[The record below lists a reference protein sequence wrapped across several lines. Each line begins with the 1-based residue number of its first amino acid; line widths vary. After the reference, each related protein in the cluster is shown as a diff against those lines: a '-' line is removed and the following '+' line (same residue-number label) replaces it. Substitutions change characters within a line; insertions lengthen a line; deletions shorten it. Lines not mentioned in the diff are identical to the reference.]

1 MNRSEP
7 VVLVLLCGD
16 LVGHRLDPHT
26 LARQVMADAPAVTA
40 RVVPGLCAHLHR
52 VTSAVRA
59 ATPRALVLALCERW
73 QAQGEPEGY
82 ARRAGLSPLAVQ
94 VVPLGTLA
102 GNDPSPME
110 KARALLS
117 GAVARARAL
126 PPLTPEHI
134 RPVPLGRG
142 GRVGRRALLTLPPL
156 TYQPVPVVE
165 HGRCA
170 AAQGCRIC
178 VAACPHRALAAIDDV
193 VRVRRDACT
202 ACGRC
207 LTACPR
213 EAIQM
218 PGWSQAETAAQVTA
232 ALTHAPHRPL
242 VWQCDRRP
250 PSGGAWLPVPVSCA
264 GAVTVAM
271 LLQPLLLGAPAV
283 ALAHCGDGCR
293 SGTGMAGTVEDR
305 VAFCRALLAA
315 MGQSPERVR
324 LARATEE
331 LPVVD
336 LPPLSAPVTPPAAGE
351 PEGTARLIT
360 ELVSVTAAP
369 PLRLEHAASPLGEAV
384 VDPAACTL
392 CGSCAATC
400 PTGALEYGEDDAG
413 LTLRFDPRR
422 CVACGQCVPACP
434 ERERGAIRVHAVTDT
449 TLLNGGT
456 RTVVRDAIVRCRRC
470 GGPVASQAM
479 LRRIADLL
487 GSAFRPEVMAERC
500 ADCRGLP

>member
-1 MNRSEP
+1 
-7 VVLVLLCGD
+7 
-16 LVGHRLDPHT
+16 
-26 LARQVMADAPAVTA
+26 
-40 RVVPGLCAHLHR
+40 
-52 VTSAVRA
+52 
-59 ATPRALVLALCERW
+59 
-73 QAQGEPEGY
+73 
-82 ARRAGLSPLAVQ
+82 
-94 VVPLGTLA
+94 
-102 GNDPSPME
+102 
-110 KARALLS
+110 
-117 GAVARARAL
+117 
-126 PPLTPEHI
+126 
-134 RPVPLGRG
+134 
-142 GRVGRRALLTLPPL
+142 
-156 TYQPVPVVE
+156 
-165 HGRCA
+165 
-170 AAQGCRIC
+170 
-178 VAACPHRALAAIDDV
+178 
-193 VRVRRDACT
+193 
-202 ACGRC
+202 
-207 LTACPR
+207 
-213 EAIQM
+213 M

>member
-16 LVGHRLDPHT
+16 LAGHSLDPFT
-26 LARQVMADAPAVTA
+26 LARQVMADAPAVAA

-52 VTSAVRA
+52 VTSAARA
-59 ATPRALVLALCERW
+59 ITPRALVLALCERW
-73 QAQGEPEGY
+73 QVQGEPEGY

-110 KARALLS
+110 KARALLA

-126 PPLTPEHI
+126 PPPTPEHV

-178 VAACPHRALAAIDDV
+178 VEACPHRALAAIDDV

-218 PGWSQAETAAQVTA
+218 PGWSQAETEAQVAA
-232 ALTHAPHRPL
+232 ALAHAPHRPL

-271 LLQPLLLGAPAV
+271 LLRPLLLGAPAV

-293 SGTGMAGTVEDR
+293 SGTAMLGTVEDR

-336 LPPLSAPVTPPAAGE
+336 LPPLPAPVTPLASGE
-351 PEGTARLIT
+351 PEATARLII
-360 ELVSVTAAP
+360 ELASVTAAP

-400 PTGALEYGEDDAG
+400 PTGALEYGEGGAG

-434 ERERGAIRVHAVTDT
+434 ERERGAIKVHAVTDT
-449 TLLNGGT
+449 TLLNIGT
-456 RTVVRDAIVRCRRC
+456 RTAARDAIARCRRC
-470 GGPVASQAM
+470 GAPVASQAM
-479 LRRIADLL
+479 LRRVADLL